1 MSHQNHYFFTV
12 FFFNDTATTEIYP
25 LSLHAALPIF
35 AHAQVIEYQ
44 THVTRESS
52 HFLRHPSSAFGF
64 EHADGETAKP
74 GDVFRAMAGT
84 DATAVLIIVPIDHVV
99 ATLDHPMPPV
109 DLEHALRAGF
119 FPRAAGEAVRNF
131 QRALAALFVRAVPLD
146 DERLAHMRKIE
157 ITVQFRGRPDLAG
170 FDASVVWRGV
180 LDKIDRKSVV

>member
-1 MSHQNHYFFTV
+1 
-12 FFFNDTATTEIYP
+12 
-25 LSLHAALPIF
+25 
-35 AHAQVIEYQ
+35 
-44 THVTRESS
+44 
-52 HFLRHPSSAFGF
+52 
-64 EHADGETAKP
+64 
-74 GDVFRAMAGT
+74 
-84 DATAVLIIVPIDHVV
+84 ATAVLLIVPIDHVV

-180 LDKIDRKSVV
+180 LDKMRLAAIPEIELQGFQKTGLISFHRKIVVSLALLDQVSSKFALRQQGIPPTSTHLLATTNWSSIPTS